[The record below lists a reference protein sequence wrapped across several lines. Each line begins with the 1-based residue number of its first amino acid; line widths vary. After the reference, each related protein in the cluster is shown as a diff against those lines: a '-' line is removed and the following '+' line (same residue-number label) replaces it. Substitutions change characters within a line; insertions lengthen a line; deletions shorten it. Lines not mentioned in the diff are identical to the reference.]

1 MKTVYK
7 IAIFFVIGLLSVS
20 GLPYMDQAVAERDQS
35 SIVAAEISAIA
46 NQLSLR
52 PETAIDLSDVSGEY
66 CFQVNLEKGGHMTH
80 YAIDP
85 LTTREDVIDFINAE
99 PLLNAGVVLDAI
111 PRFPGK
117 LGIMTPNQWY
127 YLPKGQY
134 EPHHG
139 TTFPFP
145 ILMKAVNVK

>member
-1 MKTVYK
+1 MNNIHK
-7 IAIFFVIGLLSVS
+7 ISIFFVIVVFNTGGVLHINQA
-20 GLPYMDQAVAERDQS
+20 MAARDQA
-35 SIVAAEISAIA
+35 SIVAAEISVIS

-52 PETAIDLSDVSGEY
+52 PEAAIDLSSVSGEY

-85 LTTREDVIDFINAE
+85 LNTREDVIDFINAE
-99 PLLNAGVVLDAI
+99 PLLNAGVVLDSI
-111 PRFPGK
+111 PRFPGG
-117 LGIMTPNQWY
+117 LGVMIPNQWY
-127 YLPKGQY
+127 FLPAGKF

-139 TTFPFP
+139 TRFSFP